1 MNKKAQIYK
10 IKTIVKILSLKNL
23 KIDNLEKPKLEL
35 IHRLRTTELELYE
48 NNFFHTSLPFDFI
61 I

>member
-10 IKTIVKILSLKNL
+10 IETIVKNL

-35 IHRLRTTELELYE
+35 IHRLRITELELSE
-48 NNFFHTSLPFDFI
+48 KNFFHASLPFDFI